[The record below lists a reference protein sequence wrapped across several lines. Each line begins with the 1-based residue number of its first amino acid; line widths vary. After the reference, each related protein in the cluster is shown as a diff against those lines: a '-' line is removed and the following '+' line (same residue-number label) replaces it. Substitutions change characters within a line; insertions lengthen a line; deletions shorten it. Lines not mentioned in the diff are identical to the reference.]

1 MTWEFASGARDYLA
15 SFSPFTGAATAA
27 VVMLLGG
34 LLSKR
39 MAAAPQLAP
48 VARAGVGGL
57 VAHGVAGLMPAPRLP
72 AWREL
77 S

>member
-15 SFSPFTGAATAA
+15 SSSPFTGAATAA
-27 VVMLLGG
+27 VVMCPGG

-48 VARAGVGGL
+48 DAPAGVG
-57 VAHGVAGLMPAPRLP
+57 
-72 AWREL
+72 W
-77 S
+77 

>member
-39 MAAAPQLAP
+39 MAATPQLAP
-48 VARAGVGGL
+48 VARAGVG
-57 VAHGVAGLMPAPRLP
+57 
-72 AWREL
+72 W
-77 S
+77 

>member
-1 MTWEFASGARDYLA
+1 VVILLWGTDYLA
-15 SFSPFTGAATAA
+15 SFSPFTAAATAD

-48 VARAGVGGL
+48 VARAEVG
-57 VAHGVAGLMPAPRLP
+57 
-72 AWREL
+72 W
-77 S
+77 

>member
-15 SFSPFTGAATAA
+15 SFSPFTGAATA

-48 VARAGVGGL
+48 VAQAGVG
-57 VAHGVAGLMPAPRLP
+57 
-72 AWREL
+72 W
-77 S
+77 

>member
-48 VARAGVGGL
+48 LARAGGGL
-57 VAHGVAGLMPAPRLP
+57 VAHGVAGLMPAPGLP
-72 AWREL
+72 VWREL

>member
-15 SFSPFTGAATAA
+15 SFSPFTGAATAV

-39 MAAAPQLAP
+39 MAAAPQLARLP
-48 VARAGVGGL
+48 GRGGL

>member
-15 SFSPFTGAATAA
+15 SFSPFTGAAIAA

-39 MAAAPQLAP
+39 MAAAPQLTRRCGPDAS
-48 VARAGVGGL
+48 AGTT
-57 VAHGVAGLMPAPRLP
+57 GVA
-72 AWREL
+72 
-77 S
+77 

>member
-1 MTWEFASGARDYLA
+1 MTWKFASGARDYLA
-15 SFSPFTGAATAA
+15 SFSPFTGAAIAA

-48 VARAGVGGL
+48 VARAGVG
-57 VAHGVAGLMPAPRLP
+57 
-72 AWREL
+72 W
-77 S
+77 

>member
-1 MTWEFASGARDYLA
+1 MTGEFAAGARGCLA
-15 SFSPFTGAATAA
+15 SFSPLAGAATAA

-48 VARAGVGGL
+48 VALAGVGWQPTAL
-57 VAHGVAGLMPAPRLP
+57 QA
-72 AWREL
+72 
-77 S
+77 

>member
-27 VVMLLGG
+27 VMMLLGG

-48 VARAGVGGL
+48 VALAGVGWQPTAL
-57 VAHGVAGLMPAPRLP
+57 QA
-72 AWREL
+72 
-77 S
+77 

>member
-1 MTWEFASGARDYLA
+1 MTWEFTSGARDYLA

-34 LLSKR
+34 LLSKH

-48 VARAGVGGL
+48 VAPGRGGL
-57 VAHGVAGLMPAPRLP
+57 VAHGVAGLMRTPRLP